1 MFSAKFKNPFSALLW
16 LVAMAIAAA
25 LVPAPANAAP
35 LPWEGR
41 RIAIEANG
49 EPLAPF
55 LQRFFARL
63 RIPVR
68 TSEQVVGS
76 VSGKFNERASV
87 LFEELVDSYGL
98 TWYYDGA
105 VVFVYSI
112 AEIESRLVTMQPG
125 TAQKFPVLLDNLQ
138 ISDER
143 FPIDQ
148 AADEGYI
155 SVSGPP
161 RYLERVEEVASY
173 LGRALREDVRSRD
186 SSPGLPPVAAAT
198 LPQRTPQAAKG
209 QAVKVFRLKHAW
221 AEDRV
226 IALNG
231 SQTVIQGVATLVQ
244 TMMGR
249 LGPVPARPAPD
260 PGMRLLPTGGKGL
273 LGQGLASRRPGG
285 AAQPEVAVA
294 ERPVVFGQSGP
305 VDGTGLVQADTRLNA
320 VIVRDSA
327 DRIPMYEELI
337 RSLDQPVPLVEIE
350 ATVIDI
356 SSESAEALGVDFSL
370 LLSNRPGRTVAPII
384 GVRPEDIA
392 AGVAPRAQVVLGNE
406 KNFLFARIDA
416 LKQTGD
422 ATIQSQPRV
431 LTVDNSEAILSS
443 TQEFFVRVAGREAV
457 DLFNVN
463 VGLTLR
469 VTPSIIQDADKNRF
483 KLQVRIDDGAIAS
496 VDSVD
501 DIPVISRS
509 GIGVNVIVDEG
520 ESLFIGGLSS
530 ERVANGR
537 RGVPGLSNIP
547 VLGALFRTDRAETR
561 KVQRMFL
568 LTPKLIKGA
577 L

>member
-1 MFSAKFKNPFSALLW
+1 MSLAAF
-16 LVAMAIAAA
+16 AIAAA

-35 LPWEGR
+35 LPWDGR
-41 RIAIEANG
+41 RISIQANG

-63 RIPVR
+63 RVPVR

-76 VSGKFNERASV
+76 VSGKFNERARV
-87 LFEELVDSYGL
+87 LFEEMVDSYGL

-105 VVFVYSI
+105 VMFVYSI
-112 AEIESRLVTMQPG
+112 AEIESRLVTMEPG
-125 TAQKFPVLLDNLQ
+125 TAEKFPVLLNNLL
-138 ISDER
+138 ISDKR
-143 FPIDQ
+143 FPLDQ

-161 RYLERVEEVASY
+161 RYLERVEEVATY

-186 SSPGLPPVAAAT
+186 SAPTLPPVTSGPVRRLPAVPAAPT
-198 LPQRTPQAAKG
+198 TG

-226 IALNG
+226 ISLNG
-231 SQTVIQGVATLVQ
+231 SQTVITGVASLVQ
-244 TMMGR
+244 SMMGR
-249 LGPVPARPAPD
+249 LGPLPSRPAAD
-260 PGMRLLPTGGKGL
+260 PGISLLPTGGKGL
-273 LGQGLASRRPGG
+273 LGSGLASRRTET
-285 AAQPEVAVA
+285 APETVAVA
-294 ERPVVFGQSGP
+294 EPPVVFGQTGP
-305 VDGTGLVQADTRLNA
+305 VDGTGLIQADTRLNA

-370 LLSNRPGRTVAPII
+370 LLSNRPGRTTTPII
-384 GVRPEDIA
+384 GIRPEDVA
-392 AGVAPRAQVVLGNE
+392 AGIAPRAQVVLGNE

-416 LKQTGD
+416 LKQSGD

-443 TQEFFVRVAGREAV
+443 TQEFFVRVAGRDAV

-483 KLQVRIDDGAIAS
+483 KLQVRIDDGAIAT